1 MEKICMLATL
11 ILTMIFSFATPVF
24 AIDLSTEFMSGSYPR
39 FYVVEKD
46 GKESMAGMCI
56 DIMHALE
63 KKVPEIKFTYKIGL
77 VPFARIKELLKRSM
91 MDAAFGV
98 ARNPAREKV
107 YVYTDT
113 PLYPTRFVIFALK
126 SDKKAHGI
134 KSFKDI
140 EAHGGTM
147 LGLRG
152 TNAIK
157 VFQDKTKHLNIRTEV
172 APTMVQNIRMVL
184 LGRGAFFT
192 YNDIDAIGALKK
204 DGSFDKFFIL
214 PLVTKNTHH
223 WLAFSQKVPK
233 DIVAKANKG
242 LKDMNDSG
250 ELKRIYD
257 SYVSDNQI

>member
-1 MEKICMLATL
+1 MKKNYVLTAL
-11 ILTMIFSFATPVF
+11 ILMMIFSFSTSVYANE
-24 AIDLSTEFMSGSYPR
+24 LSTAFMTGSYPR
-39 FYVVEKD
+39 FYIVEKD
-46 GKESMAGMCI
+46 GKESMAGLCI

-63 KKVPEIKFTYKIGL
+63 KKVPEIKFTYQTYL
-77 VPFARIKELLKRSM
+77 APFARIKELLRLSKTDS
-91 MDAAFGV
+91 AFGV

-113 PLYPTRFVIFALK
+113 PLYPARFVIFALK

-134 KSFKDI
+134 RSFKDI

-172 APTMVQNIRMVL
+172 AHKMVQNIRMVL

-257 SYVSDNQI
+257 SYVTDK